1 MLLPSRRRDSFYHW
15 GFISNVF
22 NMSTEAVVIYSD
34 YKQVEKVKDEVKTS
48 LTFNF
53 IDITSKKG
61 KKDGWTIKSYWG
73 AKLDPFILIVKDGT
87 PVKAFYSED
96 KKDPVD
102 EAIKYLNT

>member
-1 MLLPSRRRDSFYHW
+1 M
-15 GFISNVF
+15 N
-22 NMSTEAVVIYSD
+22 TEAVVIYSD
-34 YKQVEKVKDEVKTS
+34 YKQVEKVKDEVKTP

-61 KKDGWTIKSYWG
+61 KKDGWAIKSYWG
-73 AKLDPFILIVKDGT
+73 AKLDPFILIVRDGT

-96 KKDPVD
+96 KKDPVS

>member
-1 MLLPSRRRDSFYHW
+1 
-15 GFISNVF
+15 
-22 NMSTEAVVIYSD
+22 MSTEAVIIYSD

-48 LTFNF
+48 LTF
-53 IDITSKKG
+53 IDIMSKKG
-61 KKDGWTIKSYWG
+61 KKEGRAIKSYWG

>member
-1 MLLPSRRRDSFYHW
+1 M
-15 GFISNVF
+15 N
-22 NMSTEAVVIYSD
+22 TEAVVIYSD

-73 AKLDPFILIVKDGT
+73 AKLDPFILIVRDGT

-96 KKDPVD
+96 KKDPIE

>member
-1 MLLPSRRRDSFYHW
+1 M
-15 GFISNVF
+15 N
-22 NMSTEAVVIYSD
+22 TEAVIIYSD
-34 YKQVEKVKDEVKTS
+34 YKQVEKVKDEVKTP

-61 KKDGWTIKSYWG
+61 KKDGWAIKSYWG

>member
-1 MLLPSRRRDSFYHW
+1 M
-15 GFISNVF
+15 N
-22 NMSTEAVVIYSD
+22 TEAVVIYSD
-34 YKQVEKVKDEVKTS
+34 YKQVEKVKDEVKAS

-61 KKDGWTIKSYWG
+61 KKDGWAIKSYWG
-73 AKLDPFILIVKDGT
+73 AKLDPFILIVRDGT

-96 KKDPVD
+96 KKDPIE